1 MNIVRPKRWVKVG
14 QMFGAFPKNLQL
26 GCLCCF
32 GAVTGA
38 KAEAAAAAGEIDA
51 EVAKFCSCFRVADVT
66 ISPFT
71 VSVENVGNMLVLI
84 DFKCHAWPFSPFR
97 VIS

>member
-1 MNIVRPKRWVKVG
+1 MDKCSERFQKICNWV
-14 QMFGAFPKNLQL
+14 AF
-26 GCLCCF
+26 CCF

-38 KAEAAAAAGEIDA
+38 KAEAAAGETAGEIDA
-51 EVAKFCSCFRVADVT
+51 EVARFCSCFRVADVT

-84 DFKCHAWPFSPFR
+84 DLKCHAWPFSPFR